1 MNFFN
6 ICLNIIFDFFIF
18 KHYIKIKIVMLYF
31 AYGSNISAFRMLNER
46 KINFISRS
54 FAILENY
61 KIVFNKV
68 SKNNCYLGFA
78 NIEESNDSFV
88 EGALY
93 EINDSDINI
102 IDRFEGAGSTPA
114 HYYRKNVN
122 VICYD
127 KTVQAIVYV
136 ANPVMIRENIKPDK
150 KYLNYI
156 LDGKD
161 IFSEKYYENLKNTK
175 TLD

>member
-1 MNFFN
+1 MIN
-6 ICLNIIFDFFIF
+6 
-18 KHYIKIKIVMLYF
+18 YF
-31 AYGSNISAFRMLNER
+31 SYGSNISEHRMLNER
-46 KINFISRS
+46 KINFTSRK

-61 KIVFNKV
+61 KLEFNKV

-78 NIEESNDSFV
+78 NIIESCGSVV

-93 EINDSDINI
+93 EIYEYDIYT
-102 IDRFEGAGSTPA
+102 IDRFEGAISNPP
-114 HYYRKNVN
+114 HYNKKLVDI
-122 VICYD
+122 ICD
-127 KTVQAIVYV
+127 GKKIKAITYI
-136 ANPVMIRENIKPDK
+136 ANPIMIRENIKPDK

-161 IFSEKYYENLKNTK
+161 IFSNEYYEKLKYTI

>member
-1 MNFFN
+1 M
-6 ICLNIIFDFFIF
+6 
-18 KHYIKIKIVMLYF
+18 IKYF
-31 AYGSNISAFRMLNER
+31 AYGSNISENRMLNER
-46 KINFISRS
+46 NVNFISRK

-61 KIVFNKV
+61 KMLFNKV
-68 SKNNCYLGFA
+68 SKNDVYLGYA
-78 NIEESNDSFV
+78 NIEESIGSFV

-93 EINDSDINI
+93 EINDSDIII
-102 IDRFEGAGSTPA
+102 IDRFEGASSKIN
-114 HYYRKNVN
+114 HYYRKNVE
-122 VICYD
+122 VICD
-127 KTVQAIVYV
+127 NQKIQAITYI
-136 ANPVMIRENIKPDK
+136 ANPSMIRENIKPDK